1 MARYLGPKAKLCR
14 KFGENIFGNPKYDRI
29 LKKRNYPAGM
39 HGPKRSS
46 RKSDYGMHLSA
57 KQKCRYIYEIM
68 EKQFKGYFVKAQKM
82 TGDTGDNFLILL
94 ENRLDSVVF
103 NSNLFNSR
111 SEARQIINHGHIL
124 INDKKVDIPSYQV
137 SVGDIVSFKLTP
149 KQNNKVEEKLKNFKS
164 EDLKSNLFFDPEK
177 RTLKVL
183 SLPNVDVL
191 KDKIDIRLIVEYYS
205 K

>member
-1 MARYLGPKAKLCR
+1 MGRYLGPKAKLCR

-29 LKKRNYPAGM
+29 LKKRNYPAGA
-39 HGPKRSS
+39 HGAKRSS

-57 KQKCRYIYEIM
+57 KQKCRFMYEIM

-82 TGDTGDNFLILL
+82 AGDTGDNFLILL

-103 NSNLFNSR
+103 SSNLFNSR
-111 SEARQIINHGHIL
+111 SESRQIITHGHIL

-137 SVGDIVSFKLTP
+137 AVGDIVSFKLTP

-183 SLPNVDVL
+183 SLPNVEIL